1 MKKTIQD
8 HHYLIIAGTTKAAS
22 TSLYSFLADHPHVIA
37 SDPKETRFFLDS
49 DYPLYARFHLSDGI
63 DKYDTFFRDTS
74 INQEALRMESSP
86 QYLYGQ
92 NSAENIASSL
102 PNVKLIFILREP
114 IARLLSYYG
123 FAIQQGELDSSLS
136 IDDYIDIQL
145 NRPALTGHSVDA
157 MNALQQGCYSQ
168 YLSRYLD
175 LFPSGQ
181 ILIINFEYLT
191 QSPLKMMEI
200 ICSFAR
206 LNPDFYQDYKFS
218 VYNPTHSPRFP
229 KMNRFYR
236 QFARSVS
243 NQLYQLPLFWNPL
256 RQCFRQSQ
264 SFMQYFGKQ
273 PAKKPKLSE
282 PLREAVTRFYE
293 PESTK
298 LANIFQHSS
307 HHWSGSNAFSYWI
320 N

>member
-1 MKKTIQD
+1 MTPFLETQVSIKRRYVWSRPHNICMDRTQQKTLLA
-8 HHYLIIAGTTKAAS
+8 HYRMS
-22 TSLYSFLADHPHVIA
+22 NSFLSYVNRLHD
-37 SDPKETRFFLDS
+37 F
-49 DYPLYARFHLSDGI
+49 
-63 DKYDTFFRDTS
+63 
-74 INQEALRMESSP
+74 SP
-86 QYLYGQ
+86 IMGLQY
-92 NSAENIASSL
+92 N
-102 PNVKLIFILREP
+102 R
-114 IARLLSYYG
+114 
-123 FAIQQGELDSSLS
+123 GELDSSLS